1 MVLLIIF
8 VTGNISA
15 EVELYGPNR
24 IDRLTNGR
32 QQPVMKKK
40 KYFVLQ
46 ITDNN
51 EQLKYTTFGGLPVK
65 HTLI

>member
-1 MVLLIIF
+1 MPV
-8 VTGNISA
+8 ISP
-15 EVELYGPNR
+15 LM
-24 IDRLTNGR
+24 
-32 QQPVMKKK
+32 PVPKHHRNDACNNMM
-40 KYFVLQ
+40 KYFICQ